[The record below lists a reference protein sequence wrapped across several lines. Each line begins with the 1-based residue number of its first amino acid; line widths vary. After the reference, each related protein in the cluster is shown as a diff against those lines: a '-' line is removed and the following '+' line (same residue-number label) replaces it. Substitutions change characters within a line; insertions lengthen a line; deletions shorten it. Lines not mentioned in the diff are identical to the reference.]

1 MGRVGPETFIGA
13 VENSEFIVSLGL
25 WVLRA
30 ACEQARAWTNRFAA
44 APFVSVSVSV
54 SVTVGQCRD
63 PDFAG
68 HVAAILAETGLAA
81 SQLQLELTE
90 RTVIGTD
97 EQPIAVLRSLADVG
111 VRIAIDDFGTGY
123 SNMTYL
129 RRLPVHALKLD
140 ASFIEGVRGNEVVT
154 AEDEVVASVVALSHR
169 LGLTVTAEGVR
180 TCAQADRLRAIGCD
194 YGQGAYFGRPG
205 PANET
210 GRVLESSVAEGDL
223 AIGPDRVT
231 DHWAPE
237 GAAED
242 P

>member
-1 MGRVGPETFIGA
+1 M
-13 VENSEFIVSLGL
+13 
-25 WVLRA
+25 LRA
-30 ACEQARAWTNRFAA
+30 ACEQARAWTDRFAPP
-44 APFVSVSVSV
+44 PFVSAN
-54 SVTVGQCRD
+54 VTVRQCRA

-68 HVAAILAETGLAA
+68 HVGAILAETGLAA

-90 RTVIGTD
+90 RAVIGTD
-97 EQPIAVLRSLADVG
+97 EQPIAVLRSLADLG

-140 ASFIEGVRGNEVVT
+140 ASFIEGVRGEQVVT
-154 AEDEVVASVVALSHR
+154 AEDEIGASVVALSHT

-194 YGQGAYFGRPG
+194 YGQDAYFGRPG
-205 PANET
+205 PADET
-210 GRVLESSVAEGDL
+210 GRVLESSVAEGAL
-223 AIGPDRVT
+223 PFGSDRAT

-237 GAAED
+237 GAED